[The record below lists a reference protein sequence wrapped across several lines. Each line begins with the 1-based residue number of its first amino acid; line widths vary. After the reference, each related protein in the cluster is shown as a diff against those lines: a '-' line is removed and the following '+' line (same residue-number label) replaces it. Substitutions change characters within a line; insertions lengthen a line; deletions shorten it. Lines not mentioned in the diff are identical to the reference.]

1 MPVLAHFQ
9 DKKFAV
15 ILVKDEGAKDRE
27 VVVLTGTAKWREGH
41 LFVHRGRGVP
51 EFPIPD
57 EMLDRIKPVAPEMRD
72 ILGGTGYS
80 VMLNLK
86 AAAPS
91 GVAALPSSRARELST
106 LGR

>member
-15 ILVKDEGAKDRE
+15 ILVKDKGAKDSD
-27 VVVLTGTAKWREGH
+27 VVVLTGIAKWRDGR
-41 LFVHRGRGVP
+41 LFVHRGMGLP

-57 EMLDRIKPVAPEMRD
+57 EMLGRIQPVAPEMRD

-80 VMLNLK
+80 VMLSVK
-86 AAAPS
+86 AAGQS
-91 GVAALPSSRARELST
+91 GLAALPSSRARELST
-106 LGR
+106 FGR